1 MNSFGKIKTKILGK
15 LTESFSS
22 KNKKEMKDIL
32 KTIKGNNDFREMYLF
47 YEEIENK
54 TFDDKEIANLYVEQ
68 LSTILKNKSNGLKD
82 FCNKLDESLSGVSF
96 EENEL
101 YNILDQLSEEDN
113 LINLD
118 KKVIA
123 KRKLVEHLLSK
134 KNLKETEES
143 KHTSNEN
150 LLHAVLANN
159 FNVLYNN
166 SLTEEQKEEFK
177 NIMSLSNE
185 DIVTKTEELKE
196 SLNNRI
202 NTLLNESSETDM
214 IQKLN
219 KVREEVNN
227 KTASRL
233 NYYRLVELKNGLD

>member
-32 KTIKGNNDFREMYLF
+32 KTLKGNNDFKEMYLF

-54 TFDDKEIANLYVEQ
+54 YFEDKEIANLYVEQ
-68 LSTILKNKSNGLKD
+68 LSDILKTKSGKLKD
-82 FCNKLDESLSGVSF
+82 FCKKLDESLNNVNT
-96 EENEL
+96 EENDL

-113 LINLD
+113 LNNLD
-118 KKVIA
+118 KKVIS

-134 KNLKETEES
+134 KNLKESENT
-143 KHTSNEN
+143 KHTYNEN

-159 FNVLYNN
+159 FNVLYGN
-166 SLTEEQKEEFK
+166 SLTESQKEEFK
-177 NIMSLSNE
+177 TIMSLSNE
-185 DIVTKTEELKE
+185 DIVTKTGELKE
-196 SLNNRI
+196 SLNDRI
-202 NTLLNESSETDM
+202 NNLLSESTETDI

-227 KTASRL
+227 KTTSRL

>member
-32 KTIKGNNDFREMYLF
+32 KTIKGNNNFREMYLF

-54 TFDDKEIANLYVEQ
+54 TFEDKEIATLYVEQ
-68 LSTILKNKSNGLKD
+68 LSTMIKTKSNELKD
-82 FCNKLDESLSGVSF
+82 FCKKLDESLTDVNF

-113 LINLD
+113 LNNLD

-202 NTLLNESSETDM
+202 NSLLNESSETDM